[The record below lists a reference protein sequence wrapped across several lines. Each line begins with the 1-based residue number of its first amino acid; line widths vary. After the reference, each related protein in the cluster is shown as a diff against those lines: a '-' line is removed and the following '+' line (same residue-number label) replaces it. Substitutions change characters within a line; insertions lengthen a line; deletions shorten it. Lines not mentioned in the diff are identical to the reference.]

1 MHFIHS
7 IEQNHKR
14 SVAAVLFLDVI
25 TAILLA
31 MFWNVTITINGHA
44 WHVPLIALAFV
55 GGVRLAAVF
64 FSPSQSTSSSL

>member
-31 MFWNVTITINGHA
+31 MFWNVTIIINGHA

-55 GGVRLAAVF
+55 GGVRAAVF
-64 FSPSQSTSSSL
+64 FPPSQSTSSSL